1 MKSKKY
7 KQSLNQAIKILSD
20 LGISK
25 DPFINYNIN
34 PINFYNSI
42 NDDNYTK
49 ELVNLV
55 VNKTNNKNYE
65 IFFKIQAKNYLDHL
79 FNSYSEIELS
89 MKKEEEK
96 EEERKRNRFKSSDSK
111 LEFSSN
117 PLGYLVKEGEN
128 DIQKA
133 IKLIEEANILYKEGK
148 YVQCREILLR
158 AYNYNAFNVDLLY
171 NLFLTNYIIGDFEL
185 ANDFL
190 NKLFLIEN
198 IIELEYFRF

>member
-7 KQSLNQAIKILSD
+7 KQSLSEAIKILSN

-25 DPFINYNIN
+25 DPFIDFNIN
-34 PINFYNSI
+34 PINFYNSL
-42 NDDNYTK
+42 NDDNYIK
-49 ELVNLV
+49 ELINFV

-65 IFFKIQAKNYLDHL
+65 IFFKIHAKNYLDHL
-79 FNSYSEIELS
+79 FKSYSIIELS
-89 MKKEEEK
+89 MEKEEEK

-111 LEFSSN
+111 LEFSGN

-128 DIQKA
+128 DLQKA
-133 IKLIEEANILYKEGK
+133 IKLIEEANILYKEKK
-148 YVQCREILLR
+148 YIQCREILLR

-171 NLFLTNYIIGDFEL
+171 NLFLINYVIGDFAL

-190 NKLFLIEN
+190 NKLLLIED
-198 IIELEYFRF
+198 IKELEYFRF

>member
-7 KQSLNQAIKILSD
+7 KQSLSEVTKILNN

-25 DPFINYNIN
+25 DPFINFNIN
-34 PINFYNSI
+34 PINFYNSL
-42 NDDNYTK
+42 NDDNYIK
-49 ELVNLV
+49 ELINFV
-55 VNKTNNKNYE
+55 VNKTNNRNHE
-65 IFFKIQAKNYLDHL
+65 IFFKNHAKNYLDHI
-79 FNSYSEIELS
+79 FKSYSIIELL
-89 MKKEEEK
+89 MEKEEEK

-111 LEFSSN
+111 LEFSGN

-128 DIQKA
+128 DFQKA

-158 AYNYNAFNVDLLY
+158 AYNYNAFSVDLLY
-171 NLFLTNYIIGDFEL
+171 NLFLINYIIGDFAL

-190 NKLFLIEN
+190 NKLLLIEN
-198 IIELEYFRF
+198 IKELEYFRF

>member
-25 DPFINYNIN
+25 DPFINFNIK
-34 PINFYNSI
+34 PIDFYNSI

-49 ELVNLV
+49 ELINLV

-65 IFFKIQAKNYLDHL
+65 IFFKTHAKNYLDHL
-79 FNSYSEIELS
+79 FNSYSIIELS
-89 MKKEEEK
+89 MEKEEEK

-128 DIQKA
+128 DLQKA
-133 IKLIEEANILYKEGK
+133 VKLIEEANILYKEGK

-190 NKLFLIEN
+190 NKLLLIEN
-198 IIELEYFRF
+198 IKELEYFRF

>member
-1 MKSKKY
+1 MKSGKY

-25 DPFINYNIN
+25 DPFMNFNIK
-34 PINFYNSI
+34 PIDFYNSI

-49 ELVNLV
+49 ELINFVI
-55 VNKTNNKNYE
+55 NKINNKNYE
-65 IFFKIQAKNYLDHL
+65 IFFKIHAKNYLDHL
-79 FNSYSEIELS
+79 FKSYSIIELS
-89 MKKEEEK
+89 MEKEGEK
-96 EEERKRNRFKSSDSK
+96 EEERKRNRFKASDSK
-111 LEFSSN
+111 LEFSGN

-128 DIQKA
+128 DLQKA
-133 IKLIEEANILYKEGK
+133 VRLIEEANILYKEGK

-171 NLFLTNYIIGDFEL
+171 NLFLTNYIIGDFSL

-190 NKLFLIEN
+190 NKLLLIED
-198 IIELEYFRF
+198 IKELEYFRF

>member
-1 MKSKKY
+1 MKSRKY
-7 KQSLNQAIKILSD
+7 KQNLIEAIKILD
-20 LGISK
+20 NLGISK
-25 DPFINYNIN
+25 DPFINFNIK
-34 PINFYNSI
+34 PIDFYNSL

-49 ELVNLV
+49 ELINFV

-65 IFFKIQAKNYLDHL
+65 IFFENQAKNYLDHI
-79 FNSYSEIELS
+79 FKSYSIIELL
-89 MKKEEEK
+89 MEKEEEK
-96 EEERKRNRFKSSDSK
+96 EEERKRNRFKPSDSK
-111 LEFSSN
+111 LEFSGN

-128 DIQKA
+128 DLQKA

-171 NLFLTNYIIGDFEL
+171 NLFLINYIIGDFEL

-190 NKLFLIEN
+190 NKLLLIED
-198 IIELEYFRF
+198 IKELEYFRF